1 MKKKF
6 LIFLIP
12 VIIASVLFVVVY
24 RHYNKED
31 KTTTLTINEKRWVEK
46 NKDKTYDFEVVN
58 DYPLYGLAGE
68 GVIFKFLD
76 DFEKN
81 VGIEFNRIPY
91 LKSSTP
97 TTDSFRIEIL
107 DNDAKLKDKNL
118 FLFNDNYIVVG
129 KEYERINSTKD
140 MRNRIFGVFED
151 DAEEISYY
159 LKGGNNLSYKTY
171 KDITELYKALDNDEV
186 NMIVVPNIMY
196 LDYTIE
202 KDKYYINYY
211 LTEMKK
217 QIVLTLSDNNKE
229 FVVIAYFFIGI
240 FLAMIGYFTYF
251 QVVRSEQFINN
262 PYNTRLD
269 SFAERIIRG
278 DIVRPPNVH
287 FSIRTIIEQ
296 SGQKNRESG
305 LVMRMG
311 DTNTRVKRRLSG

>member
-217 QIVLTLSDNNKE
+217 TNS
-229 FVVIAYFFIGI
+229 
-240 FLAMIGYFTYF
+240 
-251 QVVRSEQFINN
+251 
-262 PYNTRLD
+262 
-269 SFAERIIRG
+269 
-278 DIVRPPNVH
+278 PN
-287 FSIRTIIEQ
+287 F
-296 SGQKNRESG
+296 K
-305 LVMRMG
+305 
-311 DTNTRVKRRLSG
+311 